1 MNQKKVYLPR
11 IGAPFKENDAQ
22 TIGEFVYKLKGS
34 STAEILS
41 NIKKNKSHTIAN
53 YIEWDDKLA
62 SEQFRLQQVRNI
74 VNHIE
79 IKIETLGDGRPI
91 RMFHSIK
98 IPEQQK
104 RVYMDYETMASQ
116 EFALEQVISRAKV
129 ELDNWVER
137 YQQYSQL
144 SNYVRHLKLA
154 FEEDKALVKK
164 AVVSS
169 S

>member
-1 MNQKKVYLPR
+1 MKEKRVYLAR
-11 IGAPFKENDAQ
+11 VGAPFKGNDAQ
-22 TIGEFVYKLKGS
+22 PIGEFVYNLKGS
-34 STAEILS
+34 STDEILS

-79 IKIETLGDGRPI
+79 VKIEVLGDGRPI

-98 IPEQQK
+98 IPERQD
-104 RVYMDYETMASQ
+104 RVYMDYEAVAS
-116 EFALEQVISRAKV
+116 EDFALEQVISRAKT

-144 SNYVRHLKLA
+144 SNYVSHLKLA
-154 FEEDKALVKK
+154 FEEDKTLIKK
-164 AVVSS
+164 SVVSS
-169 S
+169 V